1 MYSELICACLC
12 FVSQAVFGK
21 TLTCF
26 MPVNVISYSLEDR
39 IYLAESD
46 W

>member
-1 MYSELICACLC
+1 MYSELICAYLC
-12 FVSQAVFGK
+12 FVSQVVFGK
-21 TLTCF
+21 ALTYL
-26 MPVNVISYSLEDR
+26 MPVNVMSYSLEDR